1 MKCPVDSIDLVMSE
15 RSGVEIDY
23 CPQCRGV
30 WLDRGELDKIID
42 RAAELAGPG
51 TPVSPAA
58 PAAPAG
64 PGLIPPPLYS
74 NLDPRRDD
82 RRPDDRRYD
91 DRRDRPRYDQ
101 PRYDDRRHDDRRR
114 PKKKEGWLGE
124 LFDF

>member
-1 MKCPVDSIDLVMSE
+1 MSE

-42 RAAELAGPG
+42 RAADSLG
-51 TPVSPAA
+51 AA
-58 PAAPAG
+58 PAAPVTPPAS
-64 PGLIPPPLYS
+64 PPAQGLTPPPLY
-74 NLDPRRDD
+74 NNRDPRRDE
-82 RRPDDRRYD
+82 RRYD
-91 DRRDRPRYDQ
+91 DPRYDERRGRPGYDQ
-101 PRYDDRRHDDRRR
+101 PRYDDRRR